1 MFADQHR
8 PLPLRLRLCAAVL
21 VFAVFSVGLAAVSP
35 RLHVHAHHHGECE
48 STTCAAALFAHGLVP
63 LAPAPVLAAPVR
75 FTHRQVPA
83 AVARIVDAA
92 PALRLPPPCG
102 PPRV

>member
-1 MFADQHR
+1 MSASPHR

-21 VFAVFSVGLAAVSP
+21 GFAVFCVGLAAVSP
-35 RLHVHAHHHGECE
+35 RLHSHAHHDGECA
-48 STTCAAALFAHGLVP
+48 SSLCAATLFAHGLVP
-63 LAPAPVLAAPVR
+63 LDPAPVLAAPVPL
-75 FTHRQVPA
+75 THREVPA
-83 AVARIVDAA
+83 AATLVVDAA

>member
-1 MFADQHR
+1 MSAEPHR

-21 VFAVFSVGLAAVSP
+21 VFAVFGVGLAAVSP
-35 RLHVHAHHHGECE
+35 RLHAHAHHDGKCE
-48 STTCAAALFAHGLVP
+48 STTCAATLFAHGLVP
-63 LAPAPVLAAPVR
+63 LDPAPVLAAPVR
-75 FTHRQVPA
+75 LAHRELPA
-83 AVARIVDAA
+83 AVARLVDAA

>member
-1 MFADQHR
+1 MSAAPHH

-21 VFAVFSVGLAAVSP
+21 GFAVFCVGLAAVSP
-35 RLHVHAHHHGECE
+35 RLHAHAHHDGECT
-48 STTCAAALFAHGLVP
+48 SSLCAATLFAHGLVP
-63 LAPAPVLAAPVR
+63 LDPAPVLAPPVR
-75 FTHRQVPA
+75 FTHREAPA
-83 AVARIVDAA
+83 AVAQFVDAA

>member
-1 MFADQHR
+1 MSAEPHR

-21 VFAVFSVGLAAVSP
+21 GFAVFCVGLAAVSP
-35 RLHVHAHHHGECE
+35 RLHAHAHHDGECAN
-48 STTCAAALFAHGLVP
+48 SLCAAALFAHGLVP
-63 LAPAPVLAAPVR
+63 LDPAHVLAPPVR
-75 FTHRQVPA
+75 LTHREIPS
-83 AVARIVDAA
+83 AVERIVDAA